1 MSAGMYTPLRHDKLR
16 LLVSFIRSCKTIC
29 HELKGFIEVLVLLAV
44 GVWGFL
50 HVVQILFG
58 RAR

>member
-1 MSAGMYTPLRHDKLR
+1 MHTPLRHETLR
-16 LLVSFIRSCKTIC
+16 LLVGFIRSCKTIC
-29 HELKGFIEVLVLLAV
+29 RELKSFIEVLVLLAV

-58 RAR
+58 KAR

>member
-1 MSAGMYTPLRHDKLR
+1 MYTPLRHDKLR